1 MKRIG
6 IFGGSFDPVHT
17 GHIESVQSF
26 LNSRLIDE
34 VWVLLTPDPPHK
46 SGRKMAPFSN
56 RMEML
61 QLAFGDHKDVT
72 ISDVENSLPSPSYS
86 LQTVRHLK
94 SRYPDDTFFLC
105 LGGDS
110 LAEFHTW
117 HKYREILKECSLMV
131 VLRPGFSREGISD
144 EILEKTVFVDHKPV
158 KASSTQVRK
167 DASASDQILPAQ
179 VKEYI
184 EKHQL
189 YRAQ

>member
-1 MKRIG
+1 VKRIG
-6 IFGGSFDPVHT
+6 IFGGSFDPVHN

-26 LNSRLIDE
+26 LNSGLIDE

-46 SGRKMAPFSN
+46 SGRMMAPFSD
-56 RMEML
+56 RIQML
-61 QLAFGDHKDVT
+61 HLAFGDHKDVT
-72 ISDVENSLPSPSYS
+72 ISDVEKSLPSPSYS

-94 SRYPDDTFFLC
+94 NHYPGFTFFLC

-117 HKYREILKECSLMV
+117 YRYREILKECSLMA
-131 VLRPGFSREGISD
+131 VLRPGFSREGISN

-158 KASSTQVRK
+158 RASSTQVRK
-167 DASASDQILPAQ
+167 DAAASDQILPAQ